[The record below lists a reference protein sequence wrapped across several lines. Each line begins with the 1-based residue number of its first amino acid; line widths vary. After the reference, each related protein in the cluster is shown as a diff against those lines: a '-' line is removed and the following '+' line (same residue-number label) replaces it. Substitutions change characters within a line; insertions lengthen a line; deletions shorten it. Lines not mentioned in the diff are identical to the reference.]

1 MRALLID
8 DERLARLELRRLL
21 SAHPTVEIVG
31 EARDADEAEALITEL
46 NPDLIFLDI
55 QMPGRTGFD
64 LLADLD
70 RPPAVIFTTAYDEF
84 ALRAFEVSALD
95 YLLKPVAPERLA
107 AAIEK
112 AIEKVS
118 EKATAA
124 RTTTAASPAPS
135 QIFVKDGDHCWFV
148 ATESIELL
156 ESEGNYTRLYFM
168 QSGERHRPL
177 VLRSLNYLEERLDPS
192 VFFRASRKHIVGL
205 KWITRIDPSVSGGL
219 ELQMKGGQTVEMSR
233 RQAARFKEVMSL

>member
-1 MRALLID
+1 
-8 DERLARLELRRLL
+8 
-21 SAHPTVEIVG
+21 
-31 EARDADEAEALITEL
+31 
-46 NPDLIFLDI
+46 
-55 QMPGRTGFD
+55 MPGRTGFD

-95 YLLKPVAPERLA
+95 YLLKPVAPERLSA
-107 AAIEK
+107 AL
-112 AIEKVS
+112 

-124 RTTTAASPAPS
+124 RATAAAPISPAPS

-148 ATESIELL
+148 ATDSIELL
-156 ESEGNYTRLYFM
+156 ESEGNYARLFFT
-168 QSGERHRPL
+168 QAGERHRPL
-177 VLRSLNYLEERLDPS
+177 VLRSLNYLEERLDPRLY
-192 VFFRASRKHIVGL
+192 FRASRKHIVGL